1 MAKIPTERPI
11 FEVKKHI
18 LSREEE
24 ISQYMAHLDLPEDLA
39 EAVYEAEEYAT
50 WLAD

>member
-1 MAKIPTERPI
+1 MPETKPL
-11 FEVKKHI
+11 FEVRKFI

-24 ISQYMAHLDLPEDLA
+24 ISQYMAQLDLPEYLA